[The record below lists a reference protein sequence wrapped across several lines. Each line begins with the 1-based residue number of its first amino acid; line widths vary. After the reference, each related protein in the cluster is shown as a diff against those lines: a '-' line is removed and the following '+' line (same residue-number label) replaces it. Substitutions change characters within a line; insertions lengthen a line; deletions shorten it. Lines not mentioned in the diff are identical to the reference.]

1 MTTPGFC
8 MHSVAVSP
16 CWIQALPGVI
26 SANLSSD
33 PWTLTTVADRVRLPV
48 SSPITSAFPKST
60 GLDHMSPFNDF
71 RTVVLSRLPSFVDL
85 QASEFAVTQV
95 VPTARQ
101 PIDCQGQP

>member
-1 MTTPGFC
+1 M
-8 MHSVAVSP
+8 VVP
-16 CWIQALPGVI
+16 CHDRLGHHHLTSMKAWMISQSDYDALF
-26 SANLSSD
+26 SKRY
-33 PWTLTTVADRVRLPV
+33 DRVRLPV

-60 GLDHMSPFNDF
+60 VGRLDHMSPFNDF
-71 RTVVLSRLPSFVDL
+71 RTVVFSRLQSFVDL

>member
-1 MTTPGFC
+1 M
-8 MHSVAVSP
+8 SP

-60 GLDHMSPFNDF
+60 VGRLDHMSPFNDF
-71 RTVVLSRLPSFVDL
+71 RPVVCSRLQSFVDL